1 MLQKLDYTI
10 LSDDSKMILHSKYL
24 LSRFSETTKQVLIL
38 SNGNKN
44 IHYDALKKFYELKT
58 LYATLSFKGALSGLR
73 QFLEIES
80 PLKMMKNTFYF
91 TSKALFVLKI
101 FKCFS
106 WLFDHV
112 GKRHDK
118 KNKVNFKFYEVT
130 ACVTNTCN

>member
-1 MLQKLDYTI
+1 MLATFTIFQKSSVAAKIRLNHSFF
-10 LSDDSKMILHSKYL
+10 LILHSKYL

-106 WLFDHV
+106 
-112 GKRHDK
+112 
-118 KNKVNFKFYEVT
+118 
-130 ACVTNTCN
+130 